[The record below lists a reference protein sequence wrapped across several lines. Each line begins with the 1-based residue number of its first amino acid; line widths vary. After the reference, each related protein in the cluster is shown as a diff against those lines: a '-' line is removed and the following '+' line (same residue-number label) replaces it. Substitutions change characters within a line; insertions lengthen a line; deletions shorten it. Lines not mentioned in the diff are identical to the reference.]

1 MGQICD
7 QDDCVRSAP
16 HLIAC
21 PHARTFLRAC
31 GTHHS
36 LAVRLMKKLH
46 PGKRIVVHADYL
58 GTIER
63 SLRHTGHNSVAEQTA
78 LER

>member
-1 MGQICD
+1 MIQICD
-7 QDDCVRSAP
+7 QDTCVLSAP
-16 HLIAC
+16 HLITC
-21 PHARTFLRAC
+21 PDARVFVRAC

-46 PGKRIVVHADYL
+46 PGKRITVHSDYL
-58 GTIER
+58 GTVEGK
-63 SLRHTGHNSVAEQTA
+63 LRRTQYSSVAEQTA